1 MTYLQICDCRRMLAL
16 ITVLPGIILGTSG
29 VVNLISPEKVNAK
42 LVTSEI
48 ISTQSIEIDSLDKA
62 KYNPNSLQG
71 LTLTLNLPSFRRNI
85 RREVPHPSAKPTEPK
100 PRIDLAPRKTV
111 VPPISNCPA
120 KYPQSGAYRSR
131 LKCPPTQQ
139 QIPSE

>member
-1 MTYLQICDCRRMLAL
+1 MTYLQICNRRKILAL
-16 ITVLPGIILGTSG
+16 TMILPGIIFGISG
-29 VVNLISPEKVNAK
+29 VANLINPEKANAK

-48 ISTQSIEIDSLDKA
+48 IFTQSIDINSLAKA
-62 KYNPNSLQG
+62 KYNLNSLQG

-85 RREVPHPSAKPTEPK
+85 RREVPHPSAKLTEPK
-100 PRIDLAPRKTV
+100 PRIDPAPRKTV

-120 KYPQSGAYRSR
+120 KYPQLGTYRSR

-139 QIPSE
+139 QIPSK